1 MKRGSQTCAAVC
13 WSATLF
19 ISGEPAL
26 AAEPA
31 PRAGEHAPAAA
42 SPASP
47 SPPANTAPAD
57 TAAQPAESATFE
69 PAISPD
75 QAAEAAY
82 DAALARYDS
91 GDIEGA
97 LAAMQQSFALSQR
110 PELLYNL
117 ARLEREAQRCRAS
130 LADYRLYLERVPQG
144 RYRQAA
150 EQSVTELS
158 SECASADSETA
169 PTSSAPAASAPST
182 SNREPEPV
190 SKPQL
195 PYWTT
200 PRVVAWTAISA
211 GVASGAGAI
220 YFMVSAKAA
229 RDDVARS
236 VELEVMGGAHWDQA
250 RQDDQHR
257 DLALARVLGGCAGAL
272 VTGGALTLLFSTA
285 PAPGRASASVLI
297 VPGAIQASYRGAF

>member
-1 MKRGSQTCAAVC
+1 MKRGPQTFAAMC
-13 WSATLF
+13 WSAALL

-31 PRAGEHAPAAA
+31 PREAEPAPTAPAAA
-42 SPASP
+42 
-47 SPPANTAPAD
+47 
-57 TAAQPAESATFE
+57 AAQE
-69 PAISPD
+69 PAAAEHAASPD

-82 DAALARYDS
+82 EAALTRYDS

-97 LAAMQQSFALSQR
+97 LSAMQQSFALSQR

-130 LADYRLYLERVPQG
+130 LADYRRYLERVPQG
-144 RYRQAA
+144 HYRQAA
-150 EQSVTELS
+150 EQAVTELS
-158 SECASADSETA
+158 GECASADSETA
-169 PTSSAPAASAPST
+169 QTPSEPAAPPRAISD
-182 SNREPEPV
+182 REPEP
-190 SKPQL
+190 SSTPHL

-200 PRVVAWTAISA
+200 PRVVAWAAISA
-211 GVASGAGAI
+211 GVASGGGAL
-220 YFMVSAKAA
+220 YFLLSAKGA

-236 VELEVMGGAHWDQA
+236 VLVQEMGGGHWDQA

-272 VTGGALTLLFSTA
+272 VTGGALTLLFSHSSA
-285 PAPGRASASVLI
+285 PDRSSASVLI
-297 VPGAIQASYRGAF
+297 APGAIEASYRGAF

>member
-1 MKRGSQTCAAVC
+1 VKRGSQTFAAVC
-13 WSATLF
+13 CSATLL
-19 ISGEPAL
+19 ISGESAL

-31 PRAGEHAPAAA
+31 PRAAEHGPAAAAHTSSAPAA
-42 SPASP
+42 
-47 SPPANTAPAD
+47 NMAPAD
-57 TAAQPAESATFE
+57 AAAQPAESATFE

-169 PTSSAPAASAPST
+169 PTSSAPAAPAA
-182 SNREPEPV
+182 NREPEP
-190 SKPQL
+190 SSRARL

-200 PRVVAWTAISA
+200 PRVVAWAAISA

-272 VTGGALTLLFSTA
+272 VTGGALTLLFSPA
-285 PAPGRASASVLI
+285 PAPGRANASVLI
-297 VPGAIQASYRGAF
+297 VPGAVQASYRGAF